1 MRVILYT
8 GKGGVGKTSVAAATS
23 LRAAEMGYKTVV
35 MSTDPAHSLGDCFDI
50 ELSNSPVSVAPN
62 LWAQEIDV
70 LSELD
75 VHWKAVRT
83 WLSALMQWQGADEVV
98 AEELAVLPGMEEL
111 AALLYIN
118 HYHKEGFYDLLV
130 VDCAPTGETLR
141 LLSFPDMARWYMNRL
156 FPLEKKVAAAVAP
169 FARGM
174 LRLPVPGVKVF
185 DSIQQLYFQLE
196 EMRTLLL
203 DPSVSSVRLVLNPEK
218 MVIKEAQRTLTYLSL
233 YGYHTDLVICNRV
246 LPEKAEGAFYRA
258 WKDTQ
263 ERYLKQIDESFS
275 PIPIF
280 YAPLMEQEVVGL
292 DSLKKLAEHI
302 YDGGTG
308 FDSCAG
314 DPTKMMY
321 EGKIQELTKENG
333 RHVLTVRL
341 PFTSAEELSIVENKD
356 ELTVQVGRYR
366 RNIILPKTLARLS
379 VEDAKMEGDALQI
392 IFSNS

>member
-1 MRVILYT
+1 M
-8 GKGGVGKTSVAAATS
+8 
-23 LRAAEMGYKTVV
+23 
-35 MSTDPAHSLGDCFDI
+35 
-50 ELSNSPVSVAPN
+50 
-62 LWAQEIDV
+62 

-169 FARGM
+169 FARSM
-174 LRLPVPGVKVF
+174 LRLPVPGAKVF

-246 LPEKAEGAFYRA
+246 LPEKAEGPFYRA

-263 ERYLKQIDESFS
+263 ERYLTQIDESFS

-292 DSLKKLAEHI
+292 NSLKKLAEHI
-302 YDGGTG
+302 YDGETG
-308 FDSCAG
+308 IDLCAG
-314 DPTKMMY
+314 DPIKMMY

-366 RNIILPKTLARLS
+366 RNIILPKALARLS
-379 VEDAKMEGDALQI
+379 VQDAKMEGDTLQI
-392 IFSNS
+392 IFSNN